1 MSSTSEIVNRRL
13 AAQRLTGRRLSSASE
28 VVRELCAV
36 QAQDY
41 LGAKWALAQ
50 RTTGVTDAE
59 VEAEFTR
66 GAMLRTHVLR
76 PTWHFVA
83 PEDLRWMLKLT
94 GPRVNR
100 IMDNYGRKLGL
111 TAAVYGR
118 SLAVIAKALTGGKH
132 LMRSEIATKLERAK
146 IRVTGGQT
154 LARIMMRAET
164 DGLVTSGPRR
174 GKQFTYAL
182 LEERVPPAPA
192 RDRDEALLELTRRYF
207 ATRGPATAHDS
218 AWWSGLTLADVKRGM
233 QIAGRALRKE
243 EIDGRD
249 YWSVEHDAPKPV
261 KSAHLLSN
269 YDEYFIGYKDR
280 SAIGRRIGS
289 VKRVTGGTALIAP
302 VVCVDGQLV
311 GGWKRKAEKGGVA
324 VTLDLVVPLSA
335 AEKKRV
341 ESAIRNHADF
351 VSS

>member
-174 GKQFTYAL
+174 GKQFTYA
-182 LEERVPPAPA
+182 
-192 RDRDEALLELTRRYF
+192 
-207 ATRGPATAHDS
+207 
-218 AWWSGLTLADVKRGM
+218 
-233 QIAGRALRKE
+233 
-243 EIDGRD
+243 
-249 YWSVEHDAPKPV
+249 
-261 KSAHLLSN
+261 
-269 YDEYFIGYKDR
+269 
-280 SAIGRRIGS
+280 
-289 VKRVTGGTALIAP
+289 
-302 VVCVDGQLV
+302 
-311 GGWKRKAEKGGVA
+311 
-324 VTLDLVVPLSA
+324 
-335 AEKKRV
+335 
-341 ESAIRNHADF
+341 
-351 VSS
+351 